1 VIVDLRAPLI
11 IKIKKKDSDCKR
23 NFLVQRR
30 LGCQGLLI
38 RDTCC
43 TMLPSY
49 MRSLTKTTM
58 TITVAAFILAMTA
71 SMMFATAY
79 AASSIRVTQSTEDGS
94 NSLTQSTVTQST
106 EDGSNSLTQSTVT
119 QSTEDGSNSLR
130 VTQSLEGGLKV
141 ECEGNLN
148 CEIIG
153 DDTVI
158 ATSED
163 NNTASTTTTLDQSD
177 ITEFSND
184 FDVIDDEQ
192 DLGAMIEG
200 WVDRLLDAISA
211 NLANLAISI

>member
-1 VIVDLRAPLI
+1 
-11 IKIKKKDSDCKR
+11 
-23 NFLVQRR
+23 
-30 LGCQGLLI
+30 
-38 RDTCC
+38 
-43 TMLPSY
+43 

-71 SMMFATAY
+71 SMMFATAH

-106 EDGSNSLTQSTVT
+106 EDGSNSLRVT
-119 QSTEDGSNSLR
+119 QSTED
-130 VTQSLEGGLKV
+130 GLKV

-163 NNTASTTTTLDQSD
+163 NNTASTTTLDQSD

-184 FDVIDDEQ
+184 FGVIDDDEQ

-211 NLANLAISI
+211 NLANIAISI